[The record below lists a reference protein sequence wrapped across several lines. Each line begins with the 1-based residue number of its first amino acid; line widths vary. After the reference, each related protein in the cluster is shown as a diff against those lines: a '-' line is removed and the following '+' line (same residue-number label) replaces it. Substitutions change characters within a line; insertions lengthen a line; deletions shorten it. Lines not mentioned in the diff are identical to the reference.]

1 MAAVPK
7 QTAEQNKQL
16 AGLIRPKPQ
25 NKILDTT
32 KVEKS
37 TKTLPI
43 RELYNKGR

>member
-1 MAAVPK
+1 VPK
-7 QTAEQNKQL
+7 QTAEQNKL
-16 AGLIRPKPQ
+16 LMGMLSKKTQ
-25 NKILDTT
+25 NKVLDNT